1 MVNDNQ
7 KTGINSVM
15 IFHQN
20 ICGLRGKTDELTSS
34 LSPNFPHILCFSEHH
49 LQKFELNQ
57 MNVEGYS
64 LGAAYSRQVVKRGG
78 VCIFVHK
85 ILNYTTIDLSAIVQ
99 FPTRTQSHSSTAIDN
114 LFIDTYKFL
123 NYTVSPL
130 YNGLSDHDAQLLTI
144 NDANLQSQNHR
155 FHIVRNINKY
165 TIEEFKTRLSHES
178 WENIFV
184 SNGNMDVR
192 LIIQHIP

>member
-1 MVNDNQ
+1 
-7 KTGINSVM
+7 
-15 IFHQN
+15 
-20 ICGLRGKTDELTSS
+20 
-34 LSPNFPHILCFSEHH
+34 
-49 LQKFELNQ
+49 
-57 MNVEGYS
+57 MNTF
-64 LGAAYSRQVVKRGG
+64 K
-78 VCIFVHK
+78 
-85 ILNYTTIDLSAIVQ
+85 VQ
-99 FPTRTQSHSSTAIDN
+99 FPTRTQSLSSTAIDN
-114 LFIDTYKFL
+114 LCIDTYKFQ